1 LAISWSSESSL
12 PQDMLSS
19 SFVSPSSEN
28 EVFRCI
34 LACHSSSDPPRAMLE
49 SALAHENPFL
59 AVLASCYEVRNF
71 NREMVQLKIITC
83 LNFQNSSPIDCLG
96 TWIVTS
102 LSKNTRGMIE
112 HEVGGCL
119 HTWNEINIPNLWL
132 IALRNNFVGTLAMS
146 LDVFLPVRFKCF
158 IFSFFLSFVFTGK
171 STSYAC
177 PVH

>member
-1 LAISWSSESSL
+1 
-12 PQDMLSS
+12 
-19 SFVSPSSEN
+19 
-28 EVFRCI
+28 
-34 LACHSSSDPPRAMLE
+34 
-49 SALAHENPFL
+49 
-59 AVLASCYEVRNF
+59 
-71 NREMVQLKIITC
+71 MVQLKIITC

-146 LDVFLPVRFKCF
+146 LDVFLPVRVKCF
-158 IFSFFLSFVFTGK
+158 IFLVFSYLLCLQENPLRTLVRFIKNSAVDKNFDEAVDLIQTFKSQCQNLHVAVNLNSNILSWFYIIFN
-171 STSYAC
+171 
-177 PVH
+177 